1 MSRIFDALQRSEGEH
16 SEIDVAELPAGPE
29 LLRRVEHRVASERG
43 TAVSSHQD
51 RETARVAKDN
61 GVVNPKTD
69 HSDPSNLQVS
79 VAPED
84 LSAEERSALFA
95 TFRSLPVSLAPEG
108 RLVSLTD
115 RESPTAE
122 AIRLLGVR
130 LRNLRRLRPLKK
142 VLVTSSIPRE
152 GKTTIA
158 ANLAC
163 ALAYTSE
170 EKTLII
176 EGDVRLPALRQMFG
190 IEKVPGICELVQD
203 GLSLPDCVFHLDGA
217 GVWILPT
224 GTIPKNPLEILQS
237 QRLRLLMD
245 ELTASFDW
253 IIIDSPPI
261 LPLADTSIWM
271 RLADGILMVTRQGV
285 TEKQQLQKG
294 LEALESHKVLGAV
307 LNGSVASA
315 YSGYYYRS
323 TASSESLDR

>member
-16 SEIDVAELPAGPE
+16 SEIDVAGLPEGPE

-43 TAVSSHQD
+43 SAVSSHQD
-51 RETARVAKDN
+51 REAARVSGDD
-61 GVVNPKTD
+61 GFFNPETA

-79 VAPED
+79 VAPEA
-84 LSAEERSALFA
+84 LSAEERSALFG
-95 TFRSLPVSLAPEG
+95 TFRSLSVSLASEG
-108 RLVSLTD
+108 RLVCLTD
-115 RESPTAE
+115 RMSPTAE
-122 AIRLLGVR
+122 AVRLLGVR
-130 LRNLRRLRPLKK
+130 LRDLRRLRPLKK

-163 ALAYTSE
+163 DLAYASE
-170 EKTLII
+170 EKILLI

-190 IEKVPGICELVQD
+190 IERIPGICELVQD
-203 GLSLPDCVFHLDGA
+203 GRSLSDCIFHLDGA

-224 GTIPKNPLEILQS
+224 GNIPTNPLEILQS
-237 QRLRLLMD
+237 QKLLVLMD
-245 ELTASFDW
+245 QLTACFDW

-294 LEALESHKVLGAV
+294 LEALEPQKVLGAV
-307 LNGSVASA
+307 LNSSVASA

-323 TASSESLDR
+323 TT